1 MKKILL
7 WILSWVCILP
17 SVFADE
23 CGLTNLASCLPEKLY
38 DFFLNLLNAP
48 LQPLLS
54 SIRAMIE
61 NAPSTEIFYSIWV
74 IIVYCIS
81 LFYGA
86 LFIYSGF
93 QFMMSGMNPIK
104 RHMAKEW
111 LKNTVIMIVLIQA
124 SLYIYGLVLE
134 LGAIMSSSILS
145 MVNPHFFLITADN
158 IINIGLEFMFVW
170 LYGFTLLLTLLFLV
184 LRYMIVAFGVIFVPI
199 GIFCWFIPPLKSY
212 GKLIL
217 NFLGLHIF
225 ITFLD
230 AIIILASSM
239 LITIPLFESMKILVM
254 IACFTM
260 INILFFILAWHV
272 ISKSSISDGGE
283 KVANAMKYIAMMI

>member
-1 MKKILL
+1 MKKIIWLFS
-7 WILSWVCILP
+7 WILFIP
-17 SVFADE
+17 RVFADE

-61 NAPSTEIFYSIWV
+61 NAPSTDIFYSVWV

-93 QFMMSGMNPIK
+93 QFMFSGMNPIK
-104 RHMAKEW
+104 RNMAKEW

-124 SLYIYGLVLE
+124 SFYIYGLVLE
-134 LGAIMSSSILS
+134 LGAILSSSILS

-158 IINIGLEFMFVW
+158 IINIGLEFMFTW
-170 LYGFTLLLTLLFLV
+170 LYGFTLLITLLFLI
-184 LRYMIVAFGVIFVPI
+184 LRYMIVAFGVIFIPI

-254 IACFTM
+254 ISCFTM
-260 INILFFILAWHV
+260 VNVLFLILAWHV
-272 ISKSSISDGGE
+272 ISKSAISDGGE
-283 KVANAMKYIAMMI
+283 KVANAMKYIAMVI

>member
-1 MKKILL
+1 MKKTLWLL
-7 WILSWVCILP
+7 SLIYLVP
-17 SVFADE
+17 SALAEE
-23 CGLTNLASCLPEKLY
+23 CGLTNLASCIPEKLY

-54 SIRAMIE
+54 SIRSLIE
-61 NAPSTEIFYSIWV
+61 NVPSIEIFYNIWV

-93 QFMMSGMNPIK
+93 QFMLSGMNPIK
-104 RHMAKEW
+104 RHTAKEW
-111 LKNTVIMIVLIQA
+111 LKNTVIMITLIQA
-124 SLYIYGLVLE
+124 SFYIYGLVLE
-134 LGAIMSSSILS
+134 LGTIMSSSILS
-145 MVNPHFFLITADN
+145 MVDPHFFLITADN

-170 LYGFTLLLTLLFLV
+170 LYGITLLFTLLFLV
-184 LRYMIVAFGVIFVPI
+184 LRYMFVAFGVIFIPI

-239 LITIPLFESMKILVM
+239 LISIPLFANIKILVM
-254 IACFTM
+254 ISCFTM
-260 INILFFILAWHV
+260 VNLLFIILAWHV
-272 ISKSSISDGGE
+272 ITKSAIADGGE
-283 KVANAMKYIAMMI
+283 KVADAVKYIAMLI